1 MIKEGLKETIYRLME
16 RFPEK
21 ESALLPVL
29 SFIQKE
35 NGHIS
40 EDNMKYVA
48 GIFNVPQAKVF
59 STASYYSLLSFR
71 PLGKYNIQVCTN
83 VVCSLLDSSPLIDYI
98 SKVLNIKE
106 GETTPDGLFS
116 LTAVECLAAC
126 AYAPAM
132 LINMERYE
140 NLTNEK
146 VDEIID
152 SIREKGRGK

>member
-1 MIKEGLKETIYRLME
+1 MKEKLKETIYRLME

-21 ESALLPVL
+21 GSALLPVL
-29 SFIQKE
+29 SFIQKKE
-35 NGHIS
+35 GHIS

-48 GIFNVPQAKVF
+48 GIFKVSQAKVF

-83 VVCSLLDSSPLIDYI
+83 IVCSLLDSSPLIDHI
-98 SKVLNIKE
+98 SNTLNIKT

-116 LTAVECLAAC
+116 LTPVECIAAC
-126 AYAPAM
+126 AYAPAI

-140 NLTNEK
+140 NLTPEK
-146 VDEIID
+146 FDEVID
-152 SIREKGRGK
+152 LIKERERGK